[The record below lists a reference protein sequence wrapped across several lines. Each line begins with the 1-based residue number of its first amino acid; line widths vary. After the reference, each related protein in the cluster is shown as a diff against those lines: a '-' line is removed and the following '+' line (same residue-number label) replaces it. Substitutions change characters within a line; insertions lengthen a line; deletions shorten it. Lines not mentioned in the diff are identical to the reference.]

1 MKITHLGSGMID
13 AYKARNDKNKNKNI
27 KQNNSAPES
36 DRAEISSAGKELQTY
51 RAKLKEMPD
60 VRQERV
66 EALKTRV
73 KNGDYEPSAEKISE
87 GILKER
93 HLDTRV

>member
-13 AYKARNDKNKNKNI
+13 AYKAQNDKNKNI
-27 KQNNSAPES
+27 KQNNSAP
-36 DRAEISSAGKELQTY
+36 DRDRVEISSVGKELQTY

-66 EALKTRV
+66 DALKTQI
-73 KNGDYEPSAEKISE
+73 KNGNYEPSAEKIAE
-87 GILKER
+87 GILRER
-93 HLDTRV
+93 RLDTKV

>member
-13 AYKARNDKNKNKNI
+13 TYKAQHDKNKNI
-27 KQNNSAPES
+27 KQNNSAQER

-51 RAKLKEMPD
+51 RSKLKEMPD

-66 EALKTRV
+66 EALKTQI
-73 KNGDYEPSAEKISE
+73 KNGDYEPSAEKIAE
-87 GILKER
+87 GILRER
-93 HLDTRV
+93 HLDTKV